1 MMSLDV
7 ILTAM
12 VILSLSASLVLALT
26 FFVVRKV
33 LHILQRALKPR
44 AKTA

>member
-7 ILTAM
+7 ILTATT
-12 VILSLSASLVLALT
+12 ILSLSASLVLALT
-26 FFVVRKV
+26 FFVARKA
-33 LHILQRALKPR
+33 LRAARNVVQPH